1 MNEAMRSIT
10 WEAPER
16 ARGGKGGDWYFA
28 LSILTVAVV
37 IAAIIFG
44 NFLFAILAGLSGA
57 SLAVAASQP
66 PRVIKYGVSVRGV
79 LEENTVHP
87 FAALK
92 AYCINEDDPRGPQL
106 LILSTKTFAP
116 MIIMPIP
123 EEYIDELDDIL
134 SERLPEEVLEEPL
147 FNRLLELAGF

>member
-1 MNEAMRSIT
+1 MNEVMRSIT

-16 ARGGKGGDWYFA
+16 ARGDKGGDWYFA
-28 LSILTVAVV
+28 LTILTVAIV

-66 PRVIKYGVSVRGV
+66 PRIIRYGVSVRGIT
-79 LEENTVHP
+79 EENSTYP
-87 FAALK
+87 FTSLK
-92 AYCINEDDPRGPQL
+92 AYSINEDDPRGPQL
-106 LILSTKTFAP
+106 LVLSNKNFAP
-116 MIIMPIP
+116 MIVMPIP
-123 EEYIDELDDIL
+123 EEYIDEIDDIL
-134 SERLPEEVLEEPL
+134 AERLPEEALEEPL

>member
-16 ARGGKGGDWYFA
+16 ARGDKGGDWYFA

-44 NFLFAILAGLSGA
+44 NFLFAVLAGLSGA

-66 PRVIKYGVSVRGV
+66 SRIVRYGVSARGV
-79 LEENTVHP
+79 IEGNIVHP
-87 FAALK
+87 FTTLK

-106 LILSTKTFAP
+106 LLLSTKALLP
-116 MIIMPIP
+116 MIILPIP
-123 EEYIDELDDIL
+123 EEYIDELDDML
-134 SERLPEEVLEEPL
+134 AERLPEQELEEPI
-147 FNRLLELAGF
+147 FSRLLELVGF